1 MRNVPVPNELQFISI
16 KYFFLFIRFLTK
28 IVEQNKCRYK
38 GFFSAGKIEKA
49 IVKVYIQSTHI

>member
-1 MRNVPVPNELQFISI
+1 MSLCQMNYILPPLNT
-16 KYFFLFIRFLTK
+16 FLFIRFLTK

-38 GFFSAGKIEKA
+38 SFFFLEGEIEKA